1 MQRRPIKHFN
11 LPEKGVLMPVGPR
24 VCGSAVLILLLS
36 IIPVQAQEQAAGAR
50 EDQTVRLFLDCNAI
64 GCFDSDYLRTEI
76 QFVNWVRDVRDAD
89 VYLLVT
95 AQGTGAGGASSELI
109 FTGQGRF
116 EGMTDTLTYV
126 SGFDATMDEQ
136 REGLTRIMKVG
147 LMRYVGLTS
156 IAEEIEIGLRRRGP
170 GPMGPAGPGAVTSP
184 EDDPWDFWV
193 FRVRGSGG
201 LGGRTSYRSL
211 RVSGGITANRVTEEW
226 KVSLSLSTS
235 YNETK
240 YDYEGVYSDL
250 IVERSHSFS
259 GTVVGSISD
268 HWSAGIRGS
277 ARNATYYNFDFA
289 GSLAPV
295 LEYSVFPYE
304 EFTRRSLTF
313 QYTLEGVYH
322 DYREETVYFKTE
334 DRFIQ
339 QNLEGTLRF
348 TRRWGDAWIGMEA
361 GHRLEDIDLH
371 HLTGTGGLSLRLSR
385 GLTLSV
391 HGSAS
396 RVKDL
401 TTIAARA
408 GDTVEDI
415 LARRRQLQTDYSYST
430 SISLSYAFGSI
441 FNNVVNPR
449 LGGGGM
455 GMGMAMIIM

>member
-1 MQRRPIKHFN
+1 MLLRRRISGLVVSASLLFVVPIHGQVE
-11 LPEKGVLMPVGPR
+11 PADV
-24 VCGSAVLILLLS
+24 
-36 IIPVQAQEQAAGAR
+36 R

-64 GCFDSDYLRTEI
+64 GCFDLDYLRMEI
-76 QFVNWVRDVRDAD
+76 PFVNWVRDVRDAD

-95 AQGTGAGGASSELI
+95 ALGTGAGGASSELI
-109 FTGQGRF
+109 FSGQGRF

-126 SGFDATMDEQ
+126 SGFDATTDEQ
-136 REGLTRIMKVG
+136 REGLTKIIKIG

-156 IAEEIEIGLRRRGP
+156 MAQEIEIGLRRRTP
-170 GPMGPAGPGAVTSP
+170 GPMGPGGPRAVTSP
-184 EDDPWDFWV
+184 EDDRWDFWV

-211 RVSGGITANRVTEEW
+211 RVSGGVTANRVTEDW

-235 YNETK
+235 YDESK

-250 IVERSHSFS
+250 IIKRSHTFR

-268 HWSAGIRGS
+268 HWSAGLRAS
-277 ARNATYYNFDFA
+277 ARSATYYNFDFA

-304 EFTRRSLTF
+304 ESTRRSLTF
-313 QYTLEGVYH
+313 QYTFEGVYH
-322 DYREETVYFKTE
+322 DYREETVFFKTE
-334 DRFIQ
+334 DSFLQ
-339 QNLEGTLRF
+339 HNLDATLRF
-348 TRRWGDAWIGMEA
+348 TRRWGDAWVGMEA

-371 HLTGTGGLSLRLSR
+371 HVSGMGGIRLRLSR
-385 GLTLSV
+385 GLTLSI
-391 HGSAS
+391 HGTAS

-415 LARRRQLQTDYSYST
+415 LARRRQLQTDYNYST

-441 FNNVVNPR
+441 FNNIVNPR

-455 GMGMAMIIM
+455 GMGMPIIIM